1 MTPSPTPGHATP
13 GHATPGHAI
22 EASTTTRR
30 ATNDQRL
37 DERRWRAVC
46 ERDTAWDGRFVFAV
60 LTTGVYCRP
69 GCPARRA
76 LRENVSFFDTPERAR
91 AAGYRPCKRCGP
103 DEAGGPPHREA
114 VVRACRMI
122 QSEEEEPALAAL
134 AESAGLSPG
143 HFQRVFKA
151 EVGLSPKRYAMAV
164 RKQRLREELK
174 ASASATDAIY
184 DAGYST
190 ASRAY
195 ADRPAPGLTPGRYS
209 KGARGE
215 TIRYANTG
223 TSLGNILIAATER
236 GVCLVEFVEQD
247 KSRSVLERHF
257 PSGELR
263 EAGEETSS
271 WISEI
276 VALIDEPRM
285 GAAGGTS
292 IPLDIRGTAFQEKVW
307 RALTD
312 IPCGRTVSYA
322 GLARSIGQ
330 PGAARA
336 VAGACAANRLAV
348 VVPCHRVT
356 RGSGEPG
363 GYRWGAGRKESLL
376 KKEAGDG

>member
-1 MTPSPTPGHATP
+1 MTVK
-13 GHATPGHAI
+13 HAI
-22 EASTTTRR
+22 DNSRTDDAR
-30 ATNDQRL
+30 RL

-46 ERDTAWDGRFVFAV
+46 ERDAAWDGRFVFAV

-91 AAGYRPCKRCGP
+91 SAGYRPCKRCRP
-103 DEAGGPPHREA
+103 DEAGRSPYREA

-122 QSEEEEPALAAL
+122 QSEEKEPRLAAL
-134 AESAGLSPG
+134 AASAGLSPG

-151 EVGLSPKRYAMAV
+151 EVGLTPKRYAMAV
-164 RKQRLREELK
+164 RKQRLREGLRE
-174 ASASATDAIY
+174 SGNVTHAIF
-184 DAGYST
+184 DAGYAS

-195 ADRPAPGLTPGRYS
+195 ADRPAPGLTPGGYS

-215 TIRYANTG
+215 TIRYANTR
-223 TSLGNILIAATER
+223 TSLGNILVAATDR
-236 GVCLVEFVEQD
+236 GVCLVEFVERGE
-247 KSRSVLERHF
+247 SRGVLERHF

-263 EAGEETSS
+263 EAGEETRG

-276 VALIDEPRM
+276 VALVDDPRP
-285 GAAGGTS
+285 GAPGADTV
-292 IPLDIRGTAFQEKVW
+292 PLDIRGTAFQEKVW
-307 RALTD
+307 RALTE
-312 IPCGRTVSYA
+312 IPSGETVSYA
-322 GLARSIGQ
+322 ELARSVGR

-336 VAGACAANRLAV
+336 AAGACAANRLAV

-363 GYRWGAGRKESLL
+363 GYRWGIERKKSLL
-376 KKEAGDG
+376 RREAGDE